1 MARRSLYSFYLCN
14 KIQQE
19 CVSSKLYIISSLNTS
34 LHLNLVLVSKISAF
48 KVKPLGKLIQI
59 HMTKEYELKIEAH
72 WHNEKLKRIPAKKKK
87 KMLLG
92 CGIDWLFEGHFVL
105 FSFWKVVSQSGN
117 STMTEYGGGGGVRRR
132 GGGRGNYLCI
142 DLDCLQDEQV
152 AVL

>member
-1 MARRSLYSFYLCN
+1 MSRRSLYSFYLCN

-72 WHNEKLKRIPAKKKK
+72 
-87 KMLLG
+87 
-92 CGIDWLFEGHFVL
+92 
-105 FSFWKVVSQSGN
+105 
-117 STMTEYGGGGGVRRR
+117 
-132 GGGRGNYLCI
+132 
-142 DLDCLQDEQV
+142 
-152 AVL
+152 